1 MQFICALVGAAL
13 ILPAVHRYKGARSS
27 DPDNSVLSTTN
38 VSFSLSRQSPLVRV
52 RALSFE
58 LVSTIGR
65 LHLSGA
71 PATAAHRPRSVSS
84 KFDVTAT
91 AGKLGRRRFGCR
103 PTWFFDYRRNER
115 FGSTG
120 PTGPTGPTRPTKPE
134 RTRPTKPERT
144 RPTKPE
150 RTRPTK
156 QERTRPTKPE

>member
-1 MQFICALVGAAL
+1 M
-13 ILPAVHRYKGARSS
+13 
-27 DPDNSVLSTTN
+27 
-38 VSFSLSRQSPLVRV
+38 
-52 RALSFE
+52 
-58 LVSTIGR
+58 STIGR

-156 QERTRPTKPE
+156 QERTRPTKQERTRATKPEWPKPTKPEQTRSTELTGTTIPHL